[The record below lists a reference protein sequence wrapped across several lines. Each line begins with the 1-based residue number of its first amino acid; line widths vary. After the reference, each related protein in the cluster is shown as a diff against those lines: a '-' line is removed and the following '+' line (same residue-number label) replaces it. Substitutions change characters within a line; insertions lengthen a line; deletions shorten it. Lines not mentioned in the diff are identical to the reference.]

1 MASKKAEATTEQAEP
16 VQDDKPWAYLLF
28 AFDGNSVRIGHGE
41 TVEAAQ
47 DWKIDQGDFSQIM
60 QAAKSFYLAATSGTA
75 SNR

>member
-1 MASKKAEATTEQAEP
+1 MASKKTDTTTEQVELT
-16 VQDDKPWAYLLF
+16 QDEKPWAYLLI
-28 AFDGNSVRIGHGE
+28 AFDGDSVRIGHGE

-60 QAAKSFYLAATSGTA
+60 QAAKSFYLAASNDTA